1 MTDAVQQVSP
11 RGMRMFLIYVVIYLG
26 IGSYMYFYMT
36 LPSIAYVL
44 YGIISWI
51 AGMMLFYKLHKS
63 HMAKLKEEQT

>member
-1 MTDAVQQVSP
+1 MTDTVQQVSP
-11 RGMRMFLIYVVIYLG
+11 SGMRMFLLFVLFYLA
-26 IGSYMYFYMT
+26 IGSYMYFYMS

-63 HMAKLKEEQT
+63 HMAKIKEEQT

>member
-1 MTDAVQQVSP
+1 MSNSTQKVSTA
-11 RGMRMFLIYVVIYLG
+11 GMHVFLAFVVLYLL

-36 LPSIAYVL
+36 LPAIAYVL

-63 HMAKLKEEQT
+63 HMADLENL